1 MTADTHHAISMMLK
15 KAKEKL
21 KTAEIEY
28 DTERYDDSV
37 SRAYYAVFHA
47 ISAVL
52 LSKGLHYSSHSQTI
66 GAFNKEF
73 VKPGVFPKEFT
84 RNIQKLFNDRQ
95 TGDYDFENSFE
106 KDAANDDIS
115 AAREIINACEQYLH
129 KVMSLPT
136 EKDTENSGS
145 L

>member
-1 MTADTHHAISMMLK
+1 MTADTQHAISMMPK

-28 DTERYDDSV
+28 DAERYDDSV

-95 TGDYDFENSFE
+95 TGDYDFEISFE
-106 KDAANDDIS
+106 KNAANNDI
-115 AAREIINACEQYLH
+115 AAAEEILKACEKHLH
-129 KVMSLPT
+129 NMMTPVN
-136 EKDTENSGS
+136 EKNA
-145 L
+145 